1 MIHTQI
7 IHLEVKGKTP
17 SKSSAA
23 SSCVIERKVYKTNL
37 VVDLLHIRVIIIQY
51 GLKLNVEIIGVCLF
65 LVMYRL
71 ILNKHS

>member
-37 VVDLLHIRVIIIQY
+37 VVDLLHIRVIIIPIWF
-51 GLKLNVEIIGVCLF
+51 EIECRN
-65 LVMYRL
+65 YRCVFVSS
-71 ILNKHS
+71 HV